1 MSVDMG
7 GGDGK
12 TVSPELI
19 DFVKNT
25 ISVSGTR
32 EHQVSFNFFTNYQKK
47 TIFKYFFL
55 NFNKY

>member
-32 EHQVSFNFFTNYQKK
+32 EHQVSFNFSTNYQKNDIQ
-47 TIFKYFFL
+47 IFFSKF
-55 NFNKY
+55 

>member
-32 EHQVSFNFFTNYQKK
+32 EHQVSFIFCHELSEKKQYSNIFF
-47 TIFKYFFL
+47 
-55 NFNKY
+55 